1 MKTITVHR
9 LIEAYAQANNLGWKT
24 FYTKTWRQFK
34 KSNRRFCNFLEDFI
48 QDQESELCLA
58 EYETD
63 YLKEAAALILLCR
76 DLSPIISSS
85 TLSAIEH
92 EIHFTAKE
100 EDRLEEIGEESQAE
114 SSDGEEDTVRNLL
127 GDYAEDEIFRQRDLR
142 RQKIYQEGRHYLI
155 SKHLDFFREFKKF
168 IADVS
173 CGEETLIKVLYRLT
187 DLMFAVYSRQE
198 DNIFIDSQFN
208 KILKIESGQ

>member
-1 MKTITVHR
+1 
-9 LIEAYAQANNLGWKT
+9 
-24 FYTKTWRQFK
+24 
-34 KSNRRFCNFLEDFI
+34 
-48 QDQESELCLA
+48 LA
-58 EYETD
+58 AYETD
-63 YLKEAAALILLCR
+63 YLKETAALILLCR

-114 SSDGEEDTVRNLL
+114 SSEGEGDTVRNLL
-127 GDYAEDEIFRQRDLR
+127 GDYAEDEIFKQRDLR
-142 RQKIYQEGRHYLI
+142 RQKIYQEGRRYLI
-155 SKHLDFFREFKKF
+155 SKHPDFFLEFKKF

-173 CGEETLIKVLYRLT
+173 CGEEVLIKVLYRLT

-198 DNIFIDSQFN
+198 DNIFIDSQFK
-208 KILKIESGQ
+208 KILNAKNGQ